1 VSGSPRPGPSRP
13 GAGAR
18 VLVLVVLVGLL
29 AAAIALSRRT
39 PDVASTRVDAGAL
52 AASVVPPGDAL
63 STAWYCSAGTAVG
76 GGAADEWI
84 DIANLSSSRIRATLT
99 VYPGGQDE
107 PATRDVE
114 LVAYERLSERVAQVL
129 ETPNPGVVVE
139 VFGGPAIVEHELRG
153 TTDLA
158 MGPCAHEPSRR
169 WYFAAGDTAKGAVQQ
184 LELFNPFDDD
194 AIVDITFVTDGG
206 VQEPSDLQAFVV
218 GRHSKVVVPVQDLV
232 PRQDRVAT
240 EIVARTGRIVAEQTR
255 TFDGTDGRVGLAVSL
270 GSSDT
275 RREWTVP
282 FGDAGAGVTST
293 IAIANFGA
301 VPAQV
306 QVSVLLPGQGVLE
319 PEMVDVPSRSI
330 VHVDPGGHVPAGSGY
345 GAVVR
350 AQGETPIVAEGYLA
364 NASGTDSPGAAGGVG
379 APATAPKWAF
389 AGSPVRTSSRITVV
403 SRSTRPVTV
412 ELRAYVAGDPNSP
425 HSAPAAVVPPGKQ
438 VQFDLDELG
447 ITPDQVLVVGADGP
461 IVAGREVYAGGVSL
475 ATGVPWPK

>member
-1 VSGSPRPGPSRP
+1 VL
-13 GAGAR
+13 
-18 VLVLVVLVGLL
+18 LVLAGSL
-29 AAAIALSRRT
+29 AAAIVLNRQT

-52 AASVVPPGDAL
+52 AGAVVPPADAL
-63 STAWYCSAGTAVG
+63 STAWYCPAGTAVG

-84 DIANLSSSRIRATLT
+84 DIANLSPSRVRATIT
-99 VYPGGQDE
+99 VYPGGQGE

-114 LVAYERLSERVAQVL
+114 LDGYERVSERVAQVL
-129 ETPNPGVVVE
+129 ETSNPGVVVE

-153 TTDLA
+153 PTDVA

-184 LELFNPFDDD
+184 LELFNPFGDD

-206 VQEPSDLQAFVV
+206 VQEPTDLQGFVV
-218 GRHSKVVVPVQDLV
+218 GRHSKVVVPIQDLV

-240 EIVARTGRIVAEQTR
+240 QIVARTGRIVAEQTR
-255 TFDGTDGRVGLAVSL
+255 TFDGSDGRVGLAVSL

-282 FGDAGAGVTST
+282 FGEAGPGVTST
-293 IAIANFGA
+293 IAIANFGMA
-301 VPAQV
+301 PAQV
-306 QVSVLLPGQGVLE
+306 EVSVSLQGDGVLA
-319 PEMVDVPSRSI
+319 PETVDVPSRSVI
-330 VHVDPGGHVPAGSGY
+330 HVDPGARVPAGESY

-350 AQGETPIVAEGYLA
+350 AQGPTPIVAEASLL
-364 NASGTDSPGAAGGVG
+364 NASGAESPGAAEGVG

-389 AGSPVRTSSRITVV
+389 AGSPLRTSSRITVV
-403 SRSTRPVTV
+403 NRSTRPVTV

-425 HSAPAAVVPPGKQ
+425 HSAPAAVVQPGKQ
-438 VQFDLDELG
+438 VQFDLDALG

-461 IVAGREVYAGGVSL
+461 IVAGREVYGGGVSL
-475 ATGVPWPK
+475 ATGVPWTA